1 MTIKRGRPRP
11 QYTLDLDEAVYL
23 ALIAGP
29 RGRTDLASSLGVTI
43 NVMYLS
49 LRRLREAGRVDI
61 YRHGKRHLWMHYT
74 QG

>member
-11 QYTLDLDEAVYL
+11 QHTIDLDEAVYS
-23 ALIAGP
+23 ALFVGP
-29 RGRTDLASSLGVTI
+29 RSRADLAVALGVNV

-49 LRRLREAGRVDI
+49 LRRLRSAGRVDTHR
-61 YRHGKRHLWMHYT
+61 YGKHHLWTIYT